1 MRKILS
7 LLFLVPFIV
16 QAQVSDDFADS
27 DFNNNPTWVGDS
39 SEFQISTYSSSSWSL
54 KPRLQLDGIIA
65 DISHLSVAT
74 PLASLDNSEWDF
86 WARLSLNTSKT
97 NNARVYLVS
106 DNADLEA
113 SLNGYFVMFGDD
125 IDDQLDSISLWKQ
138 TGLVTQKLIHG
149 HIAFT
154 GASRNYRVK
163 VTRDNLGLWSLL
175 VDTLGQNNPQ
185 LEGTVTD
192 LSFTNSSYFGVYC
205 KYTLTNK
212 TNFYFDD
219 IYVGPQIV
227 DTVPPSI
234 LSLNTISQNQ
244 LDVTFTENLQTASAE
259 NTTNYNVSGIG
270 NPSSAIKDPV
280 DASLVHL
287 TFSTSFVSGTVYT
300 LTVDNVMDNSLNPM
314 ALESRQ
320 FSWYIAQEYDI
331 VINEIMADPDPP
343 VGLPNYEYLELFNRT
358 SIPISLKNWLLEI
371 GTGSET
377 FPDITIAADSFLIL
391 TSDEAVIGFSPFG
404 PCIGFGSFSL
414 TNTGTSIQ
422 LKNATG
428 VIIHNVSYTDNWY
441 NDPTKNDGGWSIEQ
455 IDPENPCGGE
465 FNWKAS
471 VSFLGGTPGSINSVF
486 ASNPD
491 NQPPD
496 MMNVSPISN
505 TVLNVSFSEKVQPG
519 VLSDPANFNVNNGI
533 GIPSLATPGSDEKSV
548 ILQFDS
554 ILSNNIVYTLYFTDT
569 LMDCVGNMLIG
580 DNIDFSLYQPG
591 QFGIEINEIMAD
603 PDPPVGL
610 PNYEYVELF
619 NKTSYPVS
627 LRGWSLLLGTS
638 LKYLPDISIG
648 AGNFLILCPS
658 GTTTLFAPY
667 GRTAEI
673 SGLTVT
679 NTGTSI
685 SLLDTLHNVI
695 STVTFTDDW
704 YQNSVKA
711 DGGWSLEQID
721 PLNPCGESSN
731 WKASVD
737 ASGGTPGKFNSVN
750 ASNPDHIAPTLIRAS
765 VSRLETNKVRLFF
778 SEATDSASLK
788 NLSKYHI
795 DNGIG
800 TPIALKLV
808 PADYK
813 SVILTL
819 TSQLQIGII
828 YTATISDSI
837 FDCVGNM
844 LPVQSSVRFAVPEVA
859 DSGDLVINEVL
870 SNPTTECVDYVEIY
884 NRSTRVFDLREL
896 NLAEYDTLSATIT
909 SIYPISTD
917 GFLIFPGEYAAL
929 TTDPVKVK
937 NQYYTPNP
945 NGFSL
950 MKSFPSLNNDDGV
963 VTICDGA
970 MDIID
975 FMIYTVDMQ
984 YPLLNSTDGVSLERI
999 NYNRPSLDK
1008 TNWHSAAE
1016 SVGFGTPAY
1025 LNSQYS
1031 EALTDDGAITL
1042 SPEVFSPDEDGYND
1056 VLNIAYTFGEPGYL
1070 ANINIFDGNGRLV
1083 RELIHNEL
1091 LGTSGVFSWDG
1102 ITDGNEK
1109 ANIGIYIIYIEVFDL
1124 KGDVKKYKKAAVLA
1138 GHLK

>member
-1 MRKILS
+1 MKKFLS
-7 LLFLVPFIV
+7 LLFLVPFIA

-39 SEFQISTYSSSSWSL
+39 SEFQISTYSSSTWSL
-54 KPRLQLDGIIA
+54 RPRLQLDGSIA

-74 PLASLDNSEWDF
+74 PLPSLDNVEWDF
-86 WARLSLNTSKT
+86 WARFSLNTSST

-106 DNADLEA
+106 DNVNLES

-125 IDDQLDSISLWKQ
+125 TDDQLDSISLWKQ

-154 GASRNYRVK
+154 GASRNYTVK

-192 LSFTNSSYFGVYC
+192 LSFTSSSYFGVYC
-205 KYTLTNK
+205 KYTLSNK

-227 DTVPPSI
+227 DTIPPSL
-234 LSLNTISQNQ
+234 LSLNVISQNQ
-244 LDVTFTENLQTASAE
+244 LDVSFTENLQTASAE
-259 NTTNYNVSGIG
+259 NTTNYNVAGIG

-320 FSWYIAQEYDI
+320 FSWYIAQTYDI

-343 VGLPNYEYLELFNRT
+343 VGLPNYEYIELFNRT
-358 SIPISLKNWLLEI
+358 AIPISLKNWVLEI
-371 GTGSET
+371 GTGSQT

-391 TSDEAVIGFSPFG
+391 TSDEAVVGFAPFG
-404 PCIGFGSFSL
+404 PCVGFGSFSL
-414 TNTGTSIQ
+414 TNTGTCIQ

-428 VIIHNVSYTDNWY
+428 VVIHSVSYTDSWY

-471 VSFLGGTPGSINSVF
+471 VSFVGGTPGSVNSVL

-496 MMNVSPISN
+496 MINVSPISN
-505 TVLNVSFSEKVQPG
+505 TVLNVTFSEKVQPG

-533 GIPSLATPGSDEKSV
+533 GTPSLATPGSDEKSV
-548 ILQFDS
+548 LLQFDS

-580 DNIDFSLYQPG
+580 DNIDFSLFQPG

-610 PNYEYVELF
+610 PNYEYIELF

-627 LRGWSLLLGTS
+627 LRGWSLLLGSS
-638 LKYLPDISIG
+638 LKYLPDMSIG
-648 AGNFLILCPS
+648 AGNYLILCPS
-658 GTTTLFAPY
+658 GTTTLFSPY
-667 GRTAEI
+667 GRTAEV

-737 ASGGTPGKFNSVN
+737 ASGGTPGKLNSVN
-750 ASNPDHIAPTLIRAS
+750 SSNPDHIAPALIRAS
-765 VSRLETNKVRLFF
+765 VSRIETNKVRLFF
-778 SEATDSASLK
+778 SEATDSTSLK
-788 NLSKYHI
+788 NINKYHI
-795 DNGIG
+795 DNSMG
-800 TPIALKLV
+800 TPIAVKLV
-808 PADYK
+808 PTDYK

-819 TSQLQIGII
+819 ASQLQIGII
-828 YTATISDSI
+828 YTATITDSV

-844 LPVQSSVRFAVPEVA
+844 MAVQSSVCFAVPEVA

-937 NQYYTPNP
+937 TQYYTPNP

-975 FMIYTVDMQ
+975 FMIYTADMQ

-1016 SVGFGTPAY
+1016 NVGFGTPAY

-1031 EALTDDGAITL
+1031 EAITDDGAITL
-1042 SPEVFSPDEDGYND
+1042 SPDIFSPDEDGYND

-1070 ANINIFDGNGRLV
+1070 ANINIYDGNGRLV

-1124 KGDVKKYKKAAVLA
+1124 KGDVKKYKKATVLA